1 MVGALEGLVVRG
13 ALFADTTGAL
23 GEGLVRG
30 FLGGFGNI
38 DVADDGAPKEVG
50 GIAAAALDILDH
62 GLGSLG

>member
-1 MVGALEGLVVRG
+1 MVGALEGLVVGG

-23 GEGLVRG
+23 GEGLM

-38 DVADDGAPKEVG
+38 DVADDGAPKEVS

-62 GLGSLG
+62 SLGSLG